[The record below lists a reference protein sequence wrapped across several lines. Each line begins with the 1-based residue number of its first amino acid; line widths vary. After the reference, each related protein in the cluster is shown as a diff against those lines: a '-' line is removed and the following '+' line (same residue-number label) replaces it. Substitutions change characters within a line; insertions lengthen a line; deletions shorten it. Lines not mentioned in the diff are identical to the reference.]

1 MSDSSSSELDNF
13 YSAQDELNKVFKKLN
28 LEKSRY
34 ESVLEDFNS
43 IDLVND
49 DRNLLERR
57 KTTSTSEQAD
67 GQQHR
72 ALRDFNLI
80 DIDLNKTIRSY
91 SYFDL
96 TDDSEVWESAFK
108 FDQQQQEEK
117 KMAQA
122 IEDLV
127 RRLAEMQLRQQA
139 INPGDVIRNCHNII
153 IKFEKT
159 NMINFLESVELAMS
173 TTDRDEHKLT
183 ILKFAKQRVLGS
195 VTIASKEYVTFA
207 SFKTDLLAV
216 FKPKRTV
223 TEIESIIARLAQQE
237 NDSVDAFGKKVVE
250 LKFEYE
256 QASQAERL
264 AENAVLD
271 EIRLKEMEKKI
282 ARAFMNGLKDFII
295 RFVSERPN
303 TLSEAISVALEAES
317 TSLLRFQNKKLA
329 EQSGKKKWDRTSMKN
344 RGERNDSR
352 DLQKNH
358 SHKSH
363 RNFSKNGEKPN
374 V

>member
-57 KTTSTSEQAD
+57 RTTSTSEQAD

-96 TDDSEVWESAFK
+96 TDDSEVWELAFK
-108 FDQQQQEEK
+108 FDQQQQQQEEK
-117 KMAQA
+117 TMAQA

-127 RRLAEMQLRQQA
+127 RMLAEMQLRQQA

-173 TTDRDEHKLT
+173 TTDRDEHKLS

-223 TEIESIIARLAQQE
+223 TEIESIIARLTQ
-237 NDSVDAFGKKVVE
+237 V
-250 LKFEYE
+250 
-256 QASQAERL
+256 
-264 AENAVLD
+264 
-271 EIRLKEMEKKI
+271 
-282 ARAFMNGLKDFII
+282 
-295 RFVSERPN
+295 
-303 TLSEAISVALEAES
+303 
-317 TSLLRFQNKKLA
+317 
-329 EQSGKKKWDRTSMKN
+329 RTSIS
-344 RGERNDSR
+344 SR
-352 DLQKNH
+352 TV
-358 SHKSH
+358 
-363 RNFSKNGEKPN
+363 G
-374 V
+374 